1 MLLVLAGTGRCPAS
15 EVCIVSASS
24 FSSLSAH
31 QPETAAVSRS
41 GSLALN
47 RATRLPSSSPPQA
60 QLSALHPL
68 FSLYHLQLAFILSLR
83 VLFPS
88 LQCRLLLPPTVD
100 QRRSGHRSGCAAL
113 LCVRLIFSSPPLAA
127 MAGGFEGRSSAT
139 TTRGVEQVRSRSACA
154 FLILPEHCGNSSRST
169 RKTWASSLRAP
180 MSLLFFSCLFRFHL
194 CISLNEGDVLPLLR
208 VSFSVGKPVAT
219 LHFVQNKACQLDS
232 MMRVI
237 SYECLI

>member
-100 QRRSGHRSGCAAL
+100 QRRSGHCSGCAAL

-127 MAGGFEGRSSAT
+127 MAGGFEGRSSST

-154 FLILPEHCGNSSRST
+154 FFQSIVVT
-169 RKTWASSLRAP
+169 QADLRVRQGPAACA
-180 MSLLFFSCLFRFHL
+180 LQCLFFSLAACSGFISAFRL
-194 CISLNEGDVLPLLR
+194 
-208 VSFSVGKPVAT
+208 K
-219 LHFVQNKACQLDS
+219 
-232 MMRVI
+232 
-237 SYECLI
+237 